1 MLTFANPKG
10 RGIFDQFED
19 LKDELQASKIMQSQ
33 FQDTQ
38 NRLVER
44 LGMLENE
51 VGVLKD
57 NDGNDGGLFKAIDRH
72 ASYITYAAED
82 GIVVEPNI
90 EQGFQLLVKAVE
102 DNWPHT
108 PEEERSPIARAY
120 YDFLKITPE
129 RFP

>member
-1 MLTFANPKG
+1 MELGQTGEMLTFANPKG

-51 VGVLKD
+51 VGVLKV
-57 NDGNDGGLFKAIDRH
+57 
-72 ASYITYAAED
+72 SSE
-82 GIVVEPNI
+82 
-90 EQGFQLLVKAVE
+90 GFVKLRRRFLE
-102 DNWPHT
+102 NYKKIQ
-108 PEEERSPIARAY
+108 RSTKR
-120 YDFLKITPE
+120 
-129 RFP
+129 R